1 MAKTVTPKPL
11 FIMLYGFPGAGKTYF
26 ARQFCENVQAAH
38 IQGDRIRAE
47 LFEQPRYDKQENQVV
62 TQLMDYMAEEF
73 LSAGIS
79 VVYDTNAGRAIQR
92 HGLRNIAH
100 KAGAKPLLV
109 WFQVDADS
117 SFFRSSKRD
126 RRRAD
131 DKYSASLSRSMFDA
145 QVATMQNPVQTED
158 YIVISGKH
166 TFPTQF
172 AAVTRK
178 LREQGLYGIGGDGG
192 AQVAKPGMVNLIPN
206 QPSGRVD
213 MGRRNITIR

>member
-1 MAKTVTPKPL
+1 
-11 FIMLYGFPGAGKTYF
+11 
-26 ARQFCENVQAAH
+26 
-38 IQGDRIRAE
+38 
-47 LFEQPRYDKQENQVV
+47 
-62 TQLMDYMAEEF
+62 
-73 LSAGIS
+73 
-79 VVYDTNAGRAIQR
+79 
-92 HGLRNIAH
+92 
-100 KAGAKPLLV
+100 
-109 WFQVDADS
+109 
-117 SFFRSSKRD
+117 
-126 RRRAD
+126 
-131 DKYSASLSRSMFDA
+131 MFDA
-145 QVATMQNPVQTED
+145 QVETMQNPVQTED

>member
-1 MAKTVTPKPL
+1 MAKTVPPKPL

-26 ARQFCENVQAAH
+26 ARQFCESVQAAH

-47 LFEQPRYDKQENQVV
+47 LFETPRYDKQENQVV

-79 VVYDTNAGRAIQR
+79 VVYDTNAARAIQR
-92 HGLRNIAH
+92 HALRELAR
-100 KAGAKPLLV
+100 KAGAKPLLI
-109 WFQVDADS
+109 WFQVDAES
-117 SFFRSSKRD
+117 SFFRSGKRD

-131 DKYSASLSRSMFDA
+131 DKYSTSLSRPMFDT
-145 QVATMQNPVQTED
+145 QINTMQNPVPTED

-178 LREQGLYGIGGDGG
+178 LREQGLYGMGDSGT
-192 AQVAKPGMVNLIPN
+192 QVAKPGMVNLIPTH
-206 QPSGRVD
+206 PSGRVD